1 MSFFRDC
8 VVKGALA
15 GVLWGWLAMV
25 INSFSGV
32 FEFEGSF
39 THDLATFSLAGAVFG
54 FVVSGLLYMAGRYLP
69 FKKALPKAVFVSLL
83 VWLMLRAGGA
93 VLSSME
99 PSRYHVLTPETFQG
113 LFLAAVLGAI
123 LGVFRKDEQRSAG
136 A

>member
-1 MSFFRDC
+1 MSFFKDC
-8 VVKGALA
+8 VVRGTLG

-25 INSFSGV
+25 MNSFTGV

-39 THDLATFSLAGAVFG
+39 THDLVTFSLAGAVFG
-54 FVVSGLLYMAGRYLP
+54 FVVSGFLYMAGRYVP
-69 FKKALPKAVFVSLL
+69 FKKALPKAVFVSVL

-99 PSRYHVLTPETFQG
+99 PSRYHVLTPETLQG
-113 LFLAAVLGAI
+113 LLLSAVLGLI
-123 LGVFRKDEQRSAG
+123 LGFFMKDGQRSAG